1 MSRLTVVAI
10 LGSAL
15 LHGGAFLVTAQDANL
30 PSAKTP
36 GERPV
41 RYEAQDDLPKDK
53 AAEKWRDYAVL
64 EAALEDIIWPENPE
78 FRYGRGR
85 KDEILE
91 VVLGD
96 KTLAANDLTELDLQL
111 DRPSQNIAG
120 KDPRS
125 VPVDTQADFKRRSK
139 APPISLADFR
149 PTNRRIRVEDV
160 KALYR
165 RTDGHKS
172 GILTDSATATE
183 FVVAYPPAFSS
194 NGISA
199 IVVFVGLARRY
210 HGSRWLCMLS
220 RKGNRWKVDWRH
232 LNYSQ

>member
-15 LHGGAFLVTAQDANL
+15 LHGGAFLVTAQDAKL

-36 GERPV
+36 GERPFGTRCKTTSQKIRPPSCV
-41 RYEAQDDLPKDK
+41 ITLS
-53 AAEKWRDYAVL
+53 WRL
-64 EAALEDIIWPENPE
+64 LEDIIWPENPE
-78 FRYGRGR
+78 FRYRRGR

-125 VPVDTQADFKRRSK
+125 VPVDTQADFNNAAVRHARS
-139 APPISLADFR
+139 PWRISGRQIAVSVWKML
-149 PTNRRIRVEDV
+149 
-160 KALYR
+160 
-165 RTDGHKS
+165 KS
-172 GILTDSATATE
+172 YIGARM
-183 FVVAYPPAFSS
+183 
-194 NGISA
+194 GISRA
-199 IVVFVGLARRY
+199 SLRILQLR
-210 HGSRWLCMLS
+210 
-220 RKGNRWKVDWRH
+220 
-232 LNYSQ
+232 LNSW